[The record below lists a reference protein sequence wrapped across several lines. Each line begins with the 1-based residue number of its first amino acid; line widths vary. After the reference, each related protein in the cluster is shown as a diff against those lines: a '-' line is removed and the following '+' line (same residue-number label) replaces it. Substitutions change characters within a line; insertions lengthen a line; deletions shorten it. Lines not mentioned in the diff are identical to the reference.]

1 MPTATSYTSKIRYL
15 SVAKNVKVQ
24 LPGGVSN
31 TFRPGLSDMCS
42 DFKTTTPETTTT
54 TGGIITTICGNGQF
68 SSTGDGGLAVNATLK
83 VPTSIAV
90 DSDGNIFILD
100 RTGYSL
106 RKIDTNG
113 IITTIAGNGDLSDF
127 VAGPALSSPLPIIN
141 NIILDNTNGDI
152 YMCGLSKVAK
162 LTPSTDTLPVY
173 SLSIN
178 MTNNVFPTGFPSVQF
193 KTLAFDSNKQ
203 VFYAMSNSLDEVN
216 LIYRIPAGGGL
227 SSAIE
232 FLGLSADPP
241 LNYCLAITVDSVGK
255 VYVLDYGAVPG
266 GEENNL
272 RVYRSNGT
280 LVSQTSSIFAGENL
294 RDSTF
299 NITVDSSGNVYV
311 TEPTVSLIRK
321 VDTSG
326 NITTVAGIGT
336 HPPFFG
342 DGGNAVQ
349 SNLKIPFGLAVDSK
363 SNLFICDALNR
374 RIRKVT
380 PTLTTTVPGKTVYNP
395 PWFAPAEYKELCNC
409 KLLTPTPAASAPVE
423 TAIIYDGQ

>member
-54 TGGIITTICGNGQF
+54 TGGIITTICGNGEYT
-68 SSTGDGGLAVNATLK
+68 STGDGGLAVNATLK
-83 VPTSIAV
+83 VPSSIAV
-90 DSDGNIFILD
+90 DSVGNIFILD
-100 RTGYSL
+100 RTAYSI

-113 IITTIAGNGDLSDF
+113 IITTIAGGTLGNF
-127 VAGPALSSPLPIIN
+127 VVGAALTSPLPSIFN
-141 NIILDNTNGDI
+141 MILDNTNGDI
-152 YMCGLSKVAK
+152 YICGTTAVAK
-162 LTPSTDTLPVY
+162 LTPSTDTPPVY
-173 SLSIN
+173 SLSVN
-178 MTNNVFPTGFPSVQF
+178 MTNNVFPTGQF
-193 KTLAFDSNKQ
+193 KTLAFDSKNR
-203 VFYAMSNSLDEVN
+203 VFYAMSTTYDNV
-216 LIYRIPAGGGL
+216 IYRIPAGGGTG
-227 SSAIE
+227 SATNFSE
-232 FLGLSADPP
+232 LSADTP
-241 LNYCLAITVDSVGK
+241 LNYCLAVTVDSIGN
-255 VYVLDYGAVPG
+255 VYALDAGAALG

-280 LVSQTSSIFAGENL
+280 LVSQTPSIFAGENA
-294 RDSTF
+294 RTSTF

-326 NITTVAGIGT
+326 NITTIAGIGT

-342 DGGNAVQ
+342 DGGNAVE
-349 SNLKIPFGLAVDSK
+349 SNLNIPFGIAVDSE
-363 SNLFICDALNR
+363 SNLFISDLLNR

-380 PTLTTTVPGKTVYNP
+380 PTLTTTVPGKTTYNP

>member
-1 MPTATSYTSKIRYL
+1 
-15 SVAKNVKVQ
+15 
-24 LPGGVSN
+24 
-31 TFRPGLSDMCS
+31 MCS
-42 DFKTTTPETTTT
+42 DFKTTTPTTTTT

-83 VPTSIAV
+83 LPSSIVV
-90 DSDGNIFILD
+90 DSYGNIFVMD
-100 RTGYSL
+100 RNAYSL

-113 IITTIAGNGDLSDF
+113 IITTIAGNGDPGNF
-127 VAGPALSSPLPIIN
+127 VAGPALSSPLPFIN

-152 YMCGLSKVAK
+152 YMCGLSSVAK
-162 LTPSTDTLPVY
+162 LTPSTDTPPVY
-173 SLSIN
+173 SLSVH
-178 MTNNVFPTGFPSVQF
+178 MTNNVFPTGFPTVQF
-193 KTLAFDSNKQ
+193 KTLAFDSNEQ
-203 VFYAMSNSLDEVN
+203 VFYAMSNEEVN
-216 LIYRIPAGGGL
+216 PIYSIPAGGGA
-227 SSAIE
+227 SSATE

-272 RVYRSNGT
+272 RVYDSEGT
-280 LVSQTSSIFAGENL
+280 LISQTSSIFAGENVQN
-294 RDSTF
+294 SAF

-349 SNLKIPFGLAVDSK
+349 SNLNIPFGLAVDSN

-374 RIRKVT
+374 RVRKVT

-395 PWFAPAEYKELCNC
+395 PWFAPVEYTTPCNC
-409 KLLTPTPAASAPVE
+409 KLVADVNTKKVE
-423 TAIIYDGQ
+423 YIDKIIYDAN